1 MQLGE
6 RIKTTEN
13 ADIHLF
19 DQTKVIK
26 LFNKGISE
34 EIVDYE
40 YKISLTAKQYGCTC
54 PDIYER
60 TEVEGRHGLVFE
72 RIIGKTINF
81 LLKKPFSSA
90 KQMAM
95 HTASAHAQ
103 INKVAF
109 GSSGHPF
116 DENSIVL
123 KRQYDYFRSKIL
135 KIEVLSDEEKKSI
148 LDYLHRLPDA
158 LRLCHGNLHTS
169 NFIVS
174 KSKHYIVNWENAY
187 IGHPASDVARTVL
200 MLQIPYDHEDIPG
213 LLKPMFSMIL
223 QSYAASYIKMYTSIT
238 EIEKRDIDAWM
249 LPVAAARL
257 SENRPHERE
266 WLIAFIKDELHKQ
279 SYH

>member
-1 MQLGE
+1 MQLGQH
-6 RIKTTEN
+6 IKTTDN

-19 DQTKVIK
+19 DQSRVIK
-26 LFNKGISE
+26 LFNKGVPE
-34 EIVDYE
+34 DTVDYE
-40 YKISLTAKQYGCTC
+40 YKICLTAKQYGCIC
-54 PDIYER
+54 PDIYEKA
-60 TEVEGRHGLVFE
+60 EINGRFGLVFE
-72 RIIGKTINF
+72 RIIGTTVNR

-90 KQMAM
+90 KQIAM

-116 DENSIVL
+116 DENSIIL

-135 KIEVLSDEEKKSI
+135 KAEGLTEEERKNI
-148 LDYLHRLPDA
+148 LEYLHRLPDA

-174 KSKHYIVNWENAY
+174 KSKHYVVNWENAY

-200 MLQIPYDHEDIPG
+200 MLQVPYDHDDIPSI
-213 LLKPMFSMIL
+213 LKPLFSMVL
-223 QSYAASYIKMYTSIT
+223 QSYASSYMKMYTSMTQISKKD
-238 EIEKRDIDAWM
+238 IEAWM